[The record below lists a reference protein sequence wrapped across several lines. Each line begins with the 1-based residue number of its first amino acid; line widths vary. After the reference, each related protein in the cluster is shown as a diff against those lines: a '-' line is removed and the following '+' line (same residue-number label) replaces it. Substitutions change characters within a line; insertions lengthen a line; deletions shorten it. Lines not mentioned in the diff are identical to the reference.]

1 MAARRQRGVGSGGN
15 VGVEAGVLEAT
26 THYMKGNASVRSL
39 TGDQCTCQ
47 DGSSVSS
54 CQRPQGWMAG
64 GYRKGEGGSD
74 DT

>member
-26 THYMKGNASVRSL
+26 THHMKGNASVRSL

-47 DGSSVSS
+47 DGSSSVFL
-54 CQRPQGWMAG
+54 PKATGMDGW
-64 GYRKGEGGSD
+64 RIQEGGRSVR
-74 DT
+74 